1 MQKHVFISIRTRLGA
16 WLLFILIATALG
28 VVSVVSSANRHI
40 ELASA
45 AQIMNHAAT
54 QYATAIASE
63 PVVLPSTFTIEQL
76 QNQPATQ
83 LQQLNAQ
90 LASSFVVLVD
100 HEGTII
106 SHSLAILSPEHN
118 AKIRSSFLA
127 FNDKQAGS
135 LLLLDPQIYRLQWLK
150 LNPEKYLAIA
160 MALPLRFAESL
171 PMFGVDS
178 EILHRTRVLSSVD
191 NEEIIPELK
200 AELAQALAMPA
211 SDESQVM
218 AEVNNKSEAPQVFMS
233 DVDQNFHQIRP
244 LLGSDEI
251 LLHLRLTPSA
261 SMQLAEETQKK
272 ILIVFALA
280 GLATLLFVHQFSN
293 ALVQPIQA
301 LGRIARALG
310 RGESVKMHG
319 KFTLDEVG
327 ELRQAMYG
335 MQQSLHQRTQQLRY
349 QANHDALTG
358 LLNRFAV
365 GQQLETHLLTQSLC
379 LVQINIKGFKEINQ
393 SLGFVSGDE
402 LLQQLAKRFAELE
415 PEPVLSSRLDSVEF
429 LLVYATPLSKS
440 ELSTLLNKLSKQYQ
454 LVHSSLQLSIAAGIA
469 LIEQH
474 ADMGQALR
482 QVSLAAQQA
491 MQEESGVFHYH
502 PAMDDGHKRRLT
514 IIRDLPVT
522 NQSDDFYVTYLP
534 KINLRTMKCEGAE
547 ALIRWQHPK
556 LGVIPPDE
564 FIRIAEYAG
573 SIHFITQWMFT
584 HVLADQSRWRKQG
597 HDLQISINLS
607 VYDLLAEHLG
617 SELLAMLKT
626 HELNPERLVLE
637 VTEAVVMNAPSSAIA
652 RLHQIQQSGIRLAL
666 DKFGSGNSSLAFLKT
681 LPVAEVKIDR
691 VFVKNLQSDVQDQLI
706 INTSTKLAHD
716 FGFTVTAEGVEDSST
731 LALLQQAGCDAAQGY
746 HFAKPLP
753 AREFIQWLQEYN
765 QSQS

>member
-1 MQKHVFISIRTRLGA
+1 MQKHVFISIRTRLGV

-28 VVSVVSSANRHI
+28 VVSVVASANRRI
-40 ELASA
+40 ELAGA
-45 AQIMNHAAT
+45 AQIMSHAAA
-54 QYATAIASE
+54 QYANTLPTAPAG
-63 PVVLPSTFTIEQL
+63 LPSSFSVARDSDPNQQAAQL
-76 QNQPATQ
+76 R
-83 LQQLNAQ
+83 QLNSEM
-90 LASSFVVLVD
+90 ASSFVVLVNN
-100 HEGTII
+100 EGTTL
-106 SHSLAILSPEHN
+106 SHSLATLSDQHI
-118 AKIRSSFLA
+118 AKIRESFLA
-127 FNDKQAGS
+127 FSGKEAGS
-135 LLLLDPQIYRLQWLK
+135 ILLFDPQIYRLQWLK
-150 LNPEKYLAIA
+150 LNAEQHLAIA
-160 MALPLRFAESL
+160 QALPLRFAESKPL
-171 PMFGVDS
+171 FGLNI
-178 EILHRTRVLSSVD
+178 EILRKNTVLSTVD
-191 NEEIIPELK
+191 NNEINAELK
-200 AELAQALAMPA
+200 AELAETLTAAVSELGQPNVNTSAN
-211 SDESQVM
+211 
-218 AEVNNKSEAPQVFMS
+218 AEVFISN
-233 DVDQNFHQIRP
+233 VDQQFHQILP
-244 LLGSDEI
+244 LLDSEDV
-251 LLHLRLTPSA
+251 LLHLRLAPSA
-261 SMQLAEETQKK
+261 SMLLAEETQKK
-272 ILIVFALA
+272 ILIVFALT
-280 GLATLLFVHQFSN
+280 GLATMLFVHQFSN
-293 ALVQPIQA
+293 SLVQPIQA

-327 ELRQAMYG
+327 ELRQSMYG

-429 LLVYATPLSKS
+429 LLVYSTPLSNN
-440 ELSTLLNKLSKQYQ
+440 ELNTLLNKLSKQYQ
-454 LVHSSLQLSIAAGIA
+454 LVHSSLQLSLAAGIA
-469 LIEQH
+469 LVEQH

-491 MQEESGVFHYH
+491 MQEESGIFHYH

-534 KINLRTMKCEGAE
+534 KINLSTMKCEGAE
-547 ALIRWQHPK
+547 ALIRWQHPS
-556 LGVIPPDE
+556 LGIIPPDE

-573 SIHFITQWMFT
+573 SIHFITQWMFK
-584 HVLADQSRWRKQG
+584 HVLADQSLWRKQG

-607 VYDLLAEHLG
+607 VYDLLDQRLG
-617 SELLAMLKT
+617 SDLLNML
-626 HELNPERLVLE
+626 EANDLPPAQLILE

-666 DKFGSGNSSLAFLKT
+666 DKFGSGHSSLAFLKT

-691 VFVKNLQSDVQDQLI
+691 VFVKDLVSDVQDQLI
-706 INTSTKLAHD
+706 INTSTRLAHD
-716 FGFTVTAEGVEDSST
+716 FGFTVTAEGVEDAQT

-746 HFAKPLP
+746 YFAKPLP
-753 AREFIQWLQEYN
+753 AREFIKWLQEFN
-765 QSQS
+765 HS

>member
-1 MQKHVFISIRTRLGA
+1 MQKHVFISIRTRLGV

-28 VVSVVSSANRHI
+28 VVSVVASANRRI
-40 ELASA
+40 ELAGA
-45 AQIMNHAAT
+45 AQIMSHAAA
-54 QYATAIASE
+54 QYANTLPTAPAG
-63 PVVLPSTFTIEQL
+63 LPSSFSVASDSDPNLQAAQL
-76 QNQPATQ
+76 R
-83 LQQLNAQ
+83 QLNSE
-90 LASSFVVLVD
+90 LASSFVVLVNN
-100 HEGTII
+100 EGTTL
-106 SHSLAILSPEHN
+106 SHSLATLSDQHI
-118 AKIRSSFLA
+118 AKIRESFLA
-127 FNDKQAGS
+127 FSGKQAGS
-135 LLLLDPQIYRLQWLK
+135 LLLFDPQIYRLQWLK
-150 LNPEKYLAIA
+150 LNAEQHLAIA
-160 MALPLRFAESL
+160 LALPLRFAESKPL
-171 PMFGVDS
+171 FGLNI
-178 EILHRTRVLSSVD
+178 EILRKNTVLSTVD
-191 NEEIIPELK
+191 NNEINTELK
-200 AELAQALAMPA
+200 AELAETLTTAVSELGQPNVNTSAN
-211 SDESQVM
+211 S
-218 AEVNNKSEAPQVFMS
+218 EVFISK
-233 DVDQNFHQIRP
+233 VDQQFHQILP
-244 LLGSDEI
+244 LLDSEDV
-251 LLHLRLTPSA
+251 LLHLRLAPSA
-261 SMQLAEETQKK
+261 SMLLAEETQKK
-272 ILIVFALA
+272 ILIVFALT
-280 GLATLLFVHQFSN
+280 GLATMLFVYQFSN
-293 ALVQPIQA
+293 SLVQPIQA

-327 ELRQAMYG
+327 ELRQSMYG

-429 LLVYATPLSKS
+429 LLVYSTPLSNN
-440 ELSTLLNKLSKQYQ
+440 ELNTLLNKLSKQYQ
-454 LVHSSLQLSIAAGIA
+454 LVHSSLQLSLAAGIA
-469 LIEQH
+469 LVEQH

-491 MQEESGVFHYH
+491 MQEESGIFHYH

-534 KINLRTMKCEGAE
+534 KINLSTMKCEGAE
-547 ALIRWQHPK
+547 ALIRWQHPS
-556 LGVIPPDE
+556 LGIIPPDE

-573 SIHFITQWMFT
+573 SIHFITQWMFK
-584 HVLADQSRWRKQG
+584 HVLADQSMWRKQG

-607 VYDLLAEHLG
+607 VYDLLDQRLG
-617 SELLAMLKT
+617 SDLLNML
-626 HELNPERLVLE
+626 EANDLPPAQLILE

-666 DKFGSGNSSLAFLKT
+666 DKFGSGHSSLAFLKT

-691 VFVKNLQSDVQDQLI
+691 VFVKDLVSDVQDQLI
-706 INTSTKLAHD
+706 INTSTRLAHD
-716 FGFTVTAEGVEDSST
+716 FGFTVTAEGVEDAQT

-746 HFAKPLP
+746 YFAKPLP
-753 AREFIQWLQEYN
+753 AREFIKWLQEFN
-765 QSQS
+765 HS

>member
-1 MQKHVFISIRTRLGA
+1 MQKHVFISIRTRLGV

-28 VVSVVSSANRHI
+28 VVSVVASANRRI
-40 ELASA
+40 ELAGA
-45 AQIMNHAAT
+45 AQIMSHAAA
-54 QYATAIASE
+54 QYANTLPTAPAG
-63 PVVLPSTFTIEQL
+63 LPSSFSVASDSDPNLQAAQL
-76 QNQPATQ
+76 R
-83 LQQLNAQ
+83 QLNSE
-90 LASSFVVLVD
+90 LASSFVVLVNN
-100 HEGTII
+100 EGTTL
-106 SHSLAILSPEHN
+106 SHSLATLSDQHI
-118 AKIRSSFLA
+118 AKIRESFLA
-127 FNDKQAGS
+127 FSGKQAGS
-135 LLLLDPQIYRLQWLK
+135 ILLFDPQIYRLQWLK
-150 LNPEKYLAIA
+150 LNAEQHLAIA
-160 MALPLRFAESL
+160 LALPLRFAESKPL
-171 PMFGVDS
+171 FGLNI
-178 EILHRTRVLSSVD
+178 EILRKNTVLSTVD
-191 NEEIIPELK
+191 NNEINPELK
-200 AELAQALAMPA
+200 AELAETLTAAVSELGQPNVNTSAN
-211 SDESQVM
+211 
-218 AEVNNKSEAPQVFMS
+218 AEVFISN
-233 DVDQNFHQIRP
+233 VDQQFHQILP
-244 LLGSDEI
+244 LLDSEDV
-251 LLHLRLTPSA
+251 LLHLRLAPSA
-261 SMQLAEETQKK
+261 SMLLAEETQKK
-272 ILIVFALA
+272 ILIVFALT
-280 GLATLLFVHQFSN
+280 GLATMLFVYQFSN
-293 ALVQPIQA
+293 SLVQPIQA

-327 ELRQAMYG
+327 ELRQSMYG

-429 LLVYATPLSKS
+429 LLVYSTPLSNN
-440 ELSTLLNKLSKQYQ
+440 ELNTLLNKLSKQYQ
-454 LVHSSLQLSIAAGIA
+454 LVHSSLQLSLAAGIA
-469 LIEQH
+469 LVEQH

-534 KINLRTMKCEGAE
+534 KINLSTMKCEGAE
-547 ALIRWQHPK
+547 ALIRWQHPS
-556 LGVIPPDE
+556 LGIIPPDE

-573 SIHFITQWMFT
+573 SIHFITQWMFK
-584 HVLADQSRWRKQG
+584 HVLADQSLWRKQG

-607 VYDLLAEHLG
+607 VYDLLDQRLG
-617 SELLAMLKT
+617 SDLLNMLQAND
-626 HELNPERLVLE
+626 LPPAQLILE

-666 DKFGSGNSSLAFLKT
+666 DKFGSGHSSLAFLKT

-691 VFVKNLQSDVQDQLI
+691 VFVKDLVSDVQDQLI
-706 INTSTKLAHD
+706 INTSTRLAHD
-716 FGFTVTAEGVEDSST
+716 FGFTVTAEGVEDAQT

-753 AREFIQWLQEYN
+753 AREFIKWLQEFN
-765 QSQS
+765 QS

>member
-1 MQKHVFISIRTRLGA
+1 MQKHVFISIRTRLGV

-28 VVSVVSSANRHI
+28 VVSVVASANRRI
-40 ELASA
+40 ELAGA
-45 AQIMNHAAT
+45 AQIMTHAAA
-54 QYATAIASE
+54 QYANALPSA
-63 PVVLPSTFTIEQL
+63 PAVLPSSFSADGLRE
-76 QNQPATQ
+76 PTQ
-83 LQQLNAQ
+83 QVALLQQLNSD

-100 HEGTII
+100 NEGHVL
-106 SHSLAILSPEHN
+106 SHSLATLSAEHVG
-118 AKIRSSFLA
+118 KISKSFLE
-127 FNDKQAGS
+127 FIGHKAGS

-150 LNPEKYLAIA
+150 LNADQHLAIA
-160 MALPLRFAESL
+160 MALPLRFAESQ
-171 PMFGVDS
+171 PMFGLNS
-178 EILHRTRVLSSVD
+178 EILRKNTVLSAVD
-191 NEEIIPELK
+191 NAEINPELK
-200 AELAQALAMPA
+200 VELAQALTANTNSLEMTQANAGGEIPH
-211 SDESQVM
+211 
-218 AEVNNKSEAPQVFMS
+218 VFVS
-233 DVDQNFHQIRP
+233 DVDRNFHQIHP
-244 LLGSDEI
+244 LLGSEEI
-251 LLHLRLTPSA
+251 LLHLRLAPSA

-272 ILIVFALA
+272 ILIVFALT
-280 GLATLLFVHQFSN
+280 GLATMLFVQQFSN
-293 ALVQPIQA
+293 SLVQPIQA

-327 ELRQAMYG
+327 ELRQSMYG

-365 GQQLETHLLTQSLC
+365 GQHLETHLLTQSLC

-429 LLVYATPLSKS
+429 LLVYSTPLSNN
-440 ELSTLLNKLSKQYQ
+440 ELHTLLNKLSKQYQ

-469 LIEQH
+469 MVEQH

-482 QVSLAAQQA
+482 HVSLAAQQA

-534 KINLRTMKCEGAE
+534 KINLSTMKCEGAE

-556 LGVIPPDE
+556 LGIIPPDE

-573 SIHFITQWMFT
+573 SIHFITQWMFN
-584 HVLADQSRWRKQG
+584 HVLADQSQWRKQG

-607 VYDLLAEHLG
+607 VYDLLDQRLG
-617 SELLAMLKT
+617 SDLLSMLQANELP
-626 HELNPERLVLE
+626 PERLILE
-637 VTEAVVMNAPSSAIA
+637 VTEAVVMDAPSSAIE

-666 DKFGSGNSSLAFLKT
+666 DKFGSGHSSLAFLKT

-691 VFVKNLQSDVQDQLI
+691 VFVKDLVSDVQDQLI

-716 FGFTVTAEGVEDSST
+716 FGFTVTAEGVEDAQT
-731 LALLQQAGCDAAQGY
+731 LAILQQAGCDAAQGY

-753 AREFIQWLQEYN
+753 AREFIKWLQEFN
-765 QSQS
+765 QS

>member
-1 MQKHVFISIRTRLGA
+1 MQKHVFISIRTRLA
-16 WLLFILIATALG
+16 VWLLVILIATALG
-28 VVSVVSSANRHI
+28 VITVVSSANKRT
-40 ELASA
+40 ELTTAE
-45 AQIMNHAAT
+45 QIMTYAAE
-54 QYATAIASE
+54 QYAQALQ
-63 PVVLPSTFTIEQL
+63 PQVQVLPASFSADKIISLTRDPT
-76 QNQPATQ
+76 NQVTQ
-83 LQQLNAQ
+83 LQQLNSA
-90 LASSFVVLVD
+90 LASSFVVLVNKD
-100 HEGTII
+100 NSII
-106 SHSLAILSPEHN
+106 SQSLTTLSDEHLAN
-118 AKIRSSFLA
+118 IRDVYQQYSV
-127 FNDKQAGS
+127 NQQGR
-135 LLLLDPQIYRLQWLK
+135 LLLLDPQIYHMQWLQ
-150 LNPEKYLAIA
+150 LSAEFTLGIA
-160 MALPLRFAESL
+160 MPLPLRFAE
-171 PMFGVDS
+171 PQQMFGVNTQ
-178 EILHRTRVLSSVD
+178 ILRKTEVLSALAED
-191 NEEIIPELK
+191 ELGN
-200 AELAQALAMPA
+200 ELAASISSIPA
-211 SDESQVM
+211 ATDAVKAPKAAVFVSAVDEQ
-218 AEVNNKSEAPQVFMS
+218 
-233 DVDQNFHQIRP
+233 FHHVLS
-244 LLGSDEI
+244 LLGSNEV
-251 LLHLRLTPSA
+251 LLHLRLPPSA
-261 SMQLAEETQKK
+261 TLQLAEETQKK

-280 GLATLLFVHQFSN
+280 VLVTLIFVQHFSHS
-293 ALVQPIQA
+293 LVQPIQA

-319 KFTLDEVG
+319 KFTLDEIG

-365 GQQLETHLLTQSLC
+365 GQQLETHLLTQALC

-429 LLVYATPLSKS
+429 LLVYSAPLSNN
-440 ELSTLLNKLSKQYQ
+440 ELATLLNKLSKQYQ

-469 LIEQH
+469 LVEQH

-502 PAMDDGHKRRLT
+502 PGMDDGHKRRLT

-534 KINLRTMKCEGAE
+534 KINLTTMKCEGAE

-556 LGVIPPDE
+556 LGIIPPDE

-573 SIHFITQWMFT
+573 SIHFITQWMFK
-584 HVLADQSRWRKQG
+584 HVLADHSHWRKQG
-597 HDLQISINLS
+597 HNLQISINLS
-607 VYDLLAEHLG
+607 VYDLLDQRLG
-617 SELLAMLKT
+617 SDLLNLLEANELPADSLI
-626 HELNPERLVLE
+626 LE

-691 VFVKNLQSDVQDQLI
+691 AFVKDLQQDVQDQLI
-706 INTSTKLAHD
+706 VTTSTKLAHD
-716 FGFTVTAEGVEDSST
+716 FGFSVTAEGVEDAAT
-731 LALLQQAGCDAAQGY
+731 LALLKQAGCDAAQGY
-746 HFAKPLP
+746 HFTKPLP
-753 AREFIQWLQEYN
+753 AREFIKWLQEFN
-765 QSQS
+765 QR

>member
-1 MQKHVFISIRTRLGA
+1 MQKHVFISIRTRLGV

-28 VVSVVSSANRHI
+28 VVSVVASANRRI
-40 ELASA
+40 ELAGA
-45 AQIMNHAAT
+45 AQIMSHAAA
-54 QYATAIASE
+54 QYANTLPTAPAG
-63 PVVLPSTFTIEQL
+63 LPSSFSFASDSDPNLQAAQL
-76 QNQPATQ
+76 R
-83 LQQLNAQ
+83 QLNSE
-90 LASSFVVLVD
+90 LASSFVVLVNN
-100 HEGTII
+100 EGTTL
-106 SHSLAILSPEHN
+106 SHSLATLSDQHI
-118 AKIRSSFLA
+118 AKIRESFLA
-127 FNDKQAGS
+127 FSGKQTGS
-135 LLLLDPQIYRLQWLK
+135 LLLFDPQIYRLQWLK
-150 LNPEKYLAIA
+150 LNAEQHLAIA
-160 MALPLRFAESL
+160 LALPLRFAESKPL
-171 PMFGVDS
+171 FGLNL
-178 EILHRTRVLSSVD
+178 EILRKNTVLSTVD
-191 NEEIIPELK
+191 NNEINTELK
-200 AELAQALAMPA
+200 AELAETLTAAVSELGQPNVNTSAN
-211 SDESQVM
+211 
-218 AEVNNKSEAPQVFMS
+218 AEVFISK
-233 DVDQNFHQIRP
+233 VDQQFHQILP
-244 LLGSDEI
+244 LLDSEDV
-251 LLHLRLTPSA
+251 LLHLRLAPSA
-261 SMQLAEETQKK
+261 SMLLAEETQKK
-272 ILIVFALA
+272 ILIVFALT
-280 GLATLLFVHQFSN
+280 GLATMLFVYQFSN
-293 ALVQPIQA
+293 SLVQPIQA

-327 ELRQAMYG
+327 ELRQSMYG

-429 LLVYATPLSKS
+429 LLVYSTPLSNN
-440 ELSTLLNKLSKQYQ
+440 ELNTLLNKLSKQYQ
-454 LVHSSLQLSIAAGIA
+454 LVHSSLQLSLAAGIA
-469 LIEQH
+469 LVEQH

-491 MQEESGVFHYH
+491 MQEESGIFHYH

-534 KINLRTMKCEGAE
+534 KINLSTMKCEGAE
-547 ALIRWQHPK
+547 ALIRWQHPS
-556 LGVIPPDE
+556 LGIIPPDE

-573 SIHFITQWMFT
+573 SIHFITQWMFK
-584 HVLADQSRWRKQG
+584 HVLADQSLWRKQG

-607 VYDLLAEHLG
+607 VYDLLDQRLG
-617 SELLAMLKT
+617 SDLLNML
-626 HELNPERLVLE
+626 EANDLPPAQLILE

-666 DKFGSGNSSLAFLKT
+666 DKFGSGHSSLAFLKT

-691 VFVKNLQSDVQDQLI
+691 VFVKDLVSDVQDQLI
-706 INTSTKLAHD
+706 INTSTRLAHD
-716 FGFTVTAEGVEDSST
+716 FGFTVTAEGVEDAQT

-746 HFAKPLP
+746 YFAKPLP
-753 AREFIQWLQEYN
+753 AREFIKWLQEFN
-765 QSQS
+765 HS